1 MIRRE
6 FITLLGGVA
15 VAWPLTVRAQQSA
28 MPVVGFLE
36 IRSPEMII
44 GRLRAFRQGLR
55 EAGYVEGENLTIDY
69 RWAEQMEQ
77 LPELAGQLV
86 RRQVAVIATAGI

>member
-1 MIRRE
+1 
-6 FITLLGGVA
+6 
-15 VAWPLTVRAQQSA
+15 
-28 MPVVGFLE
+28 MPRHESKLPGW
-36 IRSPEMII
+36 
-44 GRLRAFRQGLR
+44 ALR